1 MTKEYGVGIIGCGN
15 ISAAYFKLIPLYR
28 NLRLVACADINPAAS
43 KARGCEFGVEAQT
56 IEQLLA
62 NPAVDVVVN
71 LTVPEAHYPVSRQA
85 LQAGKHVYSEKPFV
99 LTLEQGEDLRR
110 IADARGL
117 KVGSAPDTY
126 LGGAHQ
132 FARHLIDSGRV
143 GKIMSGTA
151 HVLGPGMESWHPNP
165 DFFFAP
171 GGGPILDMGP
181 YYVNN
186 LVNLVGPVKR
196 VVALANKAREAR
208 TIGNGPRTGQTVP
221 VMVATNIH
229 AVLEFESGA
238 QVSLMASWD
247 VWAHRHQNMELYGT
261 EGAIFVPDPNFFGGE
276 VEVAGMDREPGPV
289 EVWDHP
295 LTAKNYAFDWGV
307 QANYRGIGLADMMEA
322 VSSGRDYRCSLD
334 RSLHTIDVLTAIL
347 RSADEG
353 RAIDIV
359 TTCTQPEALGIE
371 EARSLLRQDAGT
383 SASEAD
389 APEALAG
396 AGG

>member
-15 ISAAYFKLIPLYR
+15 ISGAYFKLIPIFN
-28 NLRLVACADINPAAS
+28 NLKVVACADLNPDAA
-43 KARGCEFGVEAQT
+43 KARAEEFGVEAQD
-56 IEQLLA
+56 IDALLA

-71 LTVPEAHYPVSRQA
+71 LTIPEAHYPVSKRA
-85 LQAGKHVYSEKPFV
+85 LEAGKHVYSEKPFV
-99 LTLEQGEDLRR
+99 LSLEQGEDLRR

-126 LGGAHQ
+126 LGGSHQ
-132 FARHLIDSGRV
+132 FARHLIDSGKL

-151 HVLGPGMESWHPNP
+151 HVLGPGMEMWHPNP

-186 LVNLVGPVKR
+186 LVNLIGPVKR
-196 VVALANKAREAR
+196 VVALANKAKQER
-208 TIGNGPRTGQTVP
+208 TIGTGARTGEKVP
-221 VMVATNIH
+221 VIVATNIH
-229 AVLEFESGA
+229 AVLEFASGA
-238 QVSLMASWD
+238 QIALMASWD

-261 EGAIFVPDPNFFGGE
+261 DGAIFVPDPNFFGGT
-276 VEVAGMDREPGPV
+276 VEVAGMDREPKEV

-295 LTAKNYAFDWGV
+295 LTRHNYEFDWGT
-307 QANYRGIGLADMMEA
+307 QANYRGAGLADMMAA
-322 VSSGRDYRCSLD
+322 VETGRDYRCSLD

-353 RAIDIV
+353 RAVDIV
-359 TTCTQPEALGIE
+359 TTCTQPEAFGVE
-371 EARSLLRQDAGT
+371 
-383 SASEAD
+383 
-389 APEALAG
+389 EALALLR
-396 AGG
+396 

>member
-1 MTKEYGVGIIGCGN
+1 MTRECGTKQYGVGIIGCGN
-15 ISAAYFKLIPLYR
+15 ISGAYFKLIPLYR
-28 NLRLVACADINPAAS
+28 NLKLVACADINPAAS
-43 KARGCEFGVEAQT
+43 KARSEEFGVAAQE
-56 IEQLLA
+56 IDDLLS

-71 LTVPEAHYPVSRQA
+71 LTVPEAHYPVSRRA
-85 LQAGKHVYSEKPFV
+85 LEAGKHVYSEKPFV
-99 LTLEQGEDLRR
+99 LTLEQGEALRG
-110 IADARGL
+110 IADAKGL

-126 LGGAHQ
+126 LGGSHQ
-132 FARHLIDSGRV
+132 FARHLIDSGSV

-196 VVALANKAREAR
+196 VVALANKAHEER
-208 TIGNGPRTGQTVP
+208 TIGNGPRAGEKVP
-221 VMVATNIH
+221 VIVATNIH
-229 AVLEFESGA
+229 AVLEFENGA
-238 QVSLMASWD
+238 QISLMTSWD

-261 EGAIFVPDPNFFGGE
+261 EGAIFVPDPNFFGGT
-276 VEVAGMDREPGPV
+276 VEVAGKDREPKPV

-307 QANYRGIGLADMMEA
+307 QANYRGIGLSDMMVA
-322 VSSGRDYRCSLD
+322 VTSGRDYRCSLD

-347 RSADEG
+347 RSAEEG

-371 EARSLLRQDAGT
+371 EARALLRDDVA
-383 SASEAD
+383 APAVEA
-389 APEALAG
+389 AAE
-396 AGG
+396 